1 MSSANSYSAQ
11 GATLKIGATGTTRAI
26 AGITQANPP
35 VVTTTVAHGYADGDV
50 IQFDALVGGMTQIRN
65 AVAVVVVLSS
75 TTFEARGIDASAYS
89 AWTSAGSVVPSQLKV
104 GNWKTWS
111 GFDGSASDIDAT
123 DLDSLAM
130 EYRMGLQDNGQ
141 LTLGVQ
147 LNDTD
152 VGQLALRASMA
163 AGGPTSLVLLTFK
176 NGKTRSFR
184 AYCKQFSE
192 QGGVNQII
200 EGSAVLRI
208 SGSVT
213 RG

>member
-11 GATLKIGATGTTRAI
+11 GATLKIGATGTSRAI
-26 AGITQANPP
+26 SAITAANPP
-35 VVTTTVAHGYADGDV
+35 VVTTSVAHGYADGDV
-50 IQFDALVGGMTQIRN
+50 IQFDNAVGGMTQIRN
-65 AVAVVVVLSS
+65 AVAVVVVTSS
-75 TTFEARGIDASAYS
+75 TTFEARGIDASGYS
-89 AWTSAGSVVPSQLKV
+89 AFTTGGNVAPAQLKL

-111 GFDGSASDIDAT
+111 GFDGQASDLDAT
-123 DLDSLAM
+123 DLDSTAM

-141 LTLGVQ
+141 LTLGLQ
-147 LNDTD
+147 INDTD
-152 VGQLALRASMA
+152 DGQQALRGSLASA
-163 AGGPTSLVLLTFK
+163 GPTSKVVITFK
-176 NGKTRSFR
+176 NGKTRTFQ

>member
-11 GATLKIGATGTTRAI
+11 GAILTIGTAGAAKTITAI
-26 AGITQANPP
+26 TKANPA
-35 VVTTTVAHGYADGDV
+35 VLTSTAHGLVDGDV
-50 IQFDALVGGMTQIRN
+50 VKISSVAGMTEIN
-65 AVAVVVVLSS
+65 GKVGVVVVL
-75 TTFEARGIDASAYS
+75 TANTFELRGVDSTNFTTYTSGGSATLTAAR
-89 AWTSAGSVVPSQLKV
+89 L

-111 GFDGSASDIDAT
+111 GFDGQASDLDAT
-123 DLDSLAM
+123 DLDSTAM

-141 LTLGVQ
+141 LTLGLQ
-147 LNDTD
+147 INDTD
-152 VGQLALRASMA
+152 DGQQALRGSLASA
-163 AGGPTSLVLLTFK
+163 GPTSKVVITFK
-176 NGKTRSFR
+176 NGKTRTFQ